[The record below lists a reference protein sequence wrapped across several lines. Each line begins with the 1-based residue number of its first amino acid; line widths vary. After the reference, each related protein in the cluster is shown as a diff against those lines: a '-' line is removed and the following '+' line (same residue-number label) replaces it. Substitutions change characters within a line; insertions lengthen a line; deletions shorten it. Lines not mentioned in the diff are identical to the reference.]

1 MSNHD
6 LTSSISAA
14 RTPIKSERSQPTA
27 ASNFRASQKLPPC
40 LVGIEACAS
49 EAAARPAA
57 NKETNFRNSRYYVPP
72 GGLVDAI
79 RMTRLKQFIHPGFA
93 ISVIGHIGAL
103 ILALL
108 FFYAGADSSRPRPP
122 PPPQAISVD
131 VIPPDAMVADIVP
144 PKETPRLEG
153 TPSDS
158 AFSGSNAPFKSN
170 SPNTAAQAPPPKRI
184 TQSPP
189 EHSNAADNADPKTS
203 QPLTAQAEMVK
214 AQMALPLAAQ
224 ADTARP
230 QTPLP
235 ETAHR
240 ETAKTQTSEPQPSPP
255 QPDTRKAPDQPGAEQ
270 TLAQLALLGGP
281 LGGGFEAP
289 AIDAPTAAHDFT
301 VAFRERVSACSAL
314 PASFNFGDK
323 IEISLHVS
331 FNPDGTLAS
340 PPKPNGTI
348 ASQKERELVQS
359 AINALEKCQPY
370 IMLPADKYKAWKT
383 LDLVF
388 GPMSFPGR

>member
-1 MSNHD
+1 MS
-6 LTSSISAA
+6 AP
-14 RTPIKSERSQPTA
+14 RG
-27 ASNFRASQKLPPC
+27 RAGLNVDRLDS
-40 LVGIEACAS
+40 VVRDA

-57 NKETNFRNSRYYVPP
+57 NKETNSENSQYYAPP
-72 GGLVDAI
+72 GGSVDAI
-79 RMTRLKQFIHPGFA
+79 GMTRLKRFIRPGFA
-93 ISVIGHIGAL
+93 ISAIGHIGAL

-122 PPPQAISVD
+122 PPPAISVD
-131 VIPPDAMVADIVP
+131 LIPPDAMVADIVP

-158 AFSGSNAPFKSN
+158 AVSGSYVLFKSK
-170 SPNTAAQAPPPKRI
+170 SANTAAQAPPPKPI
-184 TQSPP
+184 AQSPP
-189 EHSNAADNADPKTS
+189 EHSDPTHNADPKTS
-203 QPLTAQAEMVK
+203 PPLTAQAEMVQ

-224 ADTARP
+224 ADTAHP
-230 QTPLP
+230 QTPVP

-240 ETAKTQTSEPQPSPP
+240 ETAQTQTSEPQPSPP
-255 QPDTRKAPDQPGAEQ
+255 QPDPRDTPPDQSGAEQ

-301 VAFRERVSACSAL
+301 LAFRERVSACSAL
-314 PASFNFGDK
+314 PASIGFGDK
-323 IEISLHVS
+323 IAVSLHVS

-340 PPKPNGTI
+340 PPKSNGTI
-348 ASQKERELVQS
+348 GSQKERELLQS
-359 AINALEKCQPY
+359 AVSALEKCQPY
-370 IMLPADKYKAWKT
+370 TMLPADKYKAWKT
-383 LDLVF
+383 LDLIV

>member
-1 MSNHD
+1 
-6 LTSSISAA
+6 
-14 RTPIKSERSQPTA
+14 
-27 ASNFRASQKLPPC
+27 
-40 LVGIEACAS
+40 
-49 EAAARPAA
+49 
-57 NKETNFRNSRYYVPP
+57 
-72 GGLVDAI
+72 
-79 RMTRLKQFIHPGFA
+79 MTRLKQFIHPGFA

-122 PPPQAISVD
+122 PPQAISVD
-131 VIPPDAMVADIVP
+131 VIPPDAMVADVVP
-144 PKETPRLEG
+144 PQETPRLEG

-158 AFSGSNAPFKSN
+158 AFSGSNVPLKSN
-170 SPNTAAQAPPPKRI
+170 SPNTAAQAPPPKRT
-184 TQSPP
+184 TQSQP
-189 EHSNAADNADPKTS
+189 ERSNPAHNADPTTS
-203 QPLTAQAEMVK
+203 QPLTAQAEMVQ
-214 AQMALPLAAQ
+214 AQMALPLAAK
-224 ADTARP
+224 ADTAHP
-230 QTPLP
+230 QMPLP

-240 ETAKTQTSEPQPSPP
+240 ETAKTQTPNSQPSPP
-255 QPDTRKAPDQPGAEQ
+255 QPDTRQTPDQPGAEQ

-289 AIDAPTAAHDFT
+289 AIDAPAAAHDFT

-359 AINALEKCQPY
+359 AISALEKCQPY
-370 IMLPADKYKAWKT
+370 TMLPADKYKTWKT